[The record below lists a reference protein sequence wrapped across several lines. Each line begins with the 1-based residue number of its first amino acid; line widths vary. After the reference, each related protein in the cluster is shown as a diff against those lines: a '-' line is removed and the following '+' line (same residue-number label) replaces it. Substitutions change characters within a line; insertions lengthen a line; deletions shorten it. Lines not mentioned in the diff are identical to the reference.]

1 MYVSDFSILLS
12 PMVCA
17 HSFLLKKLL
26 EKGDL
31 TWGREA
37 YHPVG
42 IALCQISAW
51 ARLCHVDAEGAAG
64 VRRPRPGSAVSL
76 SRRAGVRDE
85 PVASA
90 ETSARRWQ
98 GSGRTPGQRRVRG
111 YSGAAGA
118 AGWLPASLRGSPAG
132 LFRLACSR
140 RRLPSASGQPG
151 GPRAARTRPRLQSVT
166 APAAG

>member
-111 YSGAAGA
+111 YSGA
-118 AGWLPASLRGSPAG
+118 PPAG
-132 LFRLACSR
+132 SRPVSEAPLLAY
-140 RRLPSASGQPG
+140 LDW
-151 GPRAARTRPRLQSVT
+151 
-166 APAAG
+166 PAAGAGSRRPVASRAVRAPHAPARASSR